1 MLQPD
6 GTQGGHYG
14 RVNPAP
20 TFIGSTVSSNL
31 FPYSSIIF
39 IIFINFYYASRT
51 NADVTASGTKEITI
65 TAIVRQPIVLKALSQ
80 MECHTFAT
88 RSSLATL
95 ITSKFSSSYLLH
107 SPSSLFP
114 VFSLSSTS
122 HLSVFV
128 ITSIPPLF
136 PSPEISHYL

>member
-20 TFIGSTVSSNL
+20 TFRGSTVSRNL
-31 FPYSSIIF
+31 SILF
-39 IIFINFYYASRT
+39 YYFYHFNFYYSSRT
-51 NADVTASGTKEITI
+51 NADVTASGTKEITT
-65 TAIVRQPIVLKALSQ
+65 TATARQPIVLKALSQ
-80 MECHTFAT
+80 MECRTFAT

-95 ITSKFSSSYLLH
+95 ITSKFSSPYLLH

-114 VFSLSSTS
+114 VLSLSSTS
-122 HLSVFV
+122 HLS
-128 ITSIPPLF
+128 LF
-136 PSPEISHYL
+136 M